1 MINDEC
7 YRFEKIEYQYG
18 LLDSCVDATYILH
31 LESDIERMKHIESQ
45 LKMFQPSKVVYILY
59 NKGYTKCNKGLH
71 KNIPPVDLIDAFIT
85 AFKHAKQKN
94 YNNILVLE
102 DDFIFD
108 DEIKDQEVQMNI
120 SSFLQDHSNE
130 TYIYVLGCLPYIRVP
145 NPYYYNHNIA
155 LVKGGTHAIIYPILF
170 REKTLYKDQKT
181 IEDWDIYTNIYSTQ
195 YMYKIPLCY
204 QLFPMTENRKNW
216 FSVPIFSEF
225 QDFLIYILKLDK
237 NVEPGY
243 SFFYNFSYI
252 ILIFL
257 IFLIFL
263 ILLCFF
269 HYQKIFS
276 Q

>member
-1 MINDEC
+1 MINNEC

-59 NKGYTKCNKGLH
+59 KKGYSKCNKGLH
-71 KNIPPVDLIDAFIT
+71 KNTPGIDLMDAFIT
-85 AFKHAKQKN
+85 AFKHAKEKN

-108 DEIKDQEVQMNI
+108 DEIKDQEVQMDI
-120 SSFLQDHSNE
+120 SSFLQDHSNKSFV
-130 TYIYVLGCLPYIRVP
+130 YILGCLPFIQI
-145 NPYYYNHNIA
+145 PYYYDHNIA
-155 LVKGGTHAIIYPILF
+155 LLRGGTHAIIYPLLF
-170 REKTLYKDQKT
+170 REKTLNTDQKT
-181 IEDWDIYTNIYSTQ
+181 IYEWDIYVNFSKQ

-204 QLFPMTENRKNW
+204 QLIPMTENRKNW
-216 FSVPIFSEF
+216 FSAPIFREF
-225 QDFLIYILKLDK
+225 CEFVLFYILKLDK

-243 SFFYNFSYI
+243 SFFYNFFSY

-257 IFLIFL
+257 ILCL
-263 ILLCFF
+263 ILYIL
-269 HYQKIFS
+269 YNYV
-276 Q
+276 